1 MSQRSSIL
9 INVYHPHFY
18 PYQYSPSSWSIGV
31 HYANLNRK
39 SRKLL
44 LTKGLAK
51 YVSQLILGRN
61 VRFESTQ
68 TQEGVNCVGKFY
80 AISGNRLRPCSDRVF
95 VTRLEPK
102 LQRK

>member
-51 YVSQLILGRN
+51 YVSQLILGRMLD
-61 VRFESTQ
+61 
-68 TQEGVNCVGKFY
+68 
-80 AISGNRLRPCSDRVF
+80 LRAHKHKRG
-95 VTRLEPK
+95 
-102 LQRK
+102 